1 MEKQGCER
9 NEWVRELVGW
19 RSIFQR
25 RGRYTYRE
33 TFSGCSSRS
42 CISSQI
48 RQSPFPI
55 SRPPPPP
62 PPPPPPLPPPPPPL
76 RRRHRRSRACR
87 QVRVVALRLAYRS
100 MWHSRWAFRSQK
112 RLKKVRTRLICR
124 LVMIILRVRRRGERR
139 RRRRVISKRER
150 RKKKHRGRWN
160 SISVSAREVSWFA

>member
-55 SRPPPPP
+55 SRPPPPR
-62 PPPPPPLPPPPPPL
+62 PPPPLPPL

-124 LVMIILRVRRRGERR
+124 LVIIRLRVRRRGERR

-150 RKKKHRGRWN
+150 RKKKHRGRWKMEFDQC
-160 SISVSAREVSWFA
+160 VCYGEVSWFA